1 MRYFA
6 TKRLFIPKQLMVF
19 AASQN
24 NINILS
30 INISTYKWALIYTN
44 IKMMYVY
51 MIYRAIDNIFL
62 IWPQPSPADSKH
74 SGTTR
79 FCTFLKW
86 QENVIG
92 QGYG

>member
-6 TKRLFIPKQLMVF
+6 TKTLFIPKQLMVF

-24 NINILS
+24 NLS
-30 INISTYKWALIYTN
+30 INIPTYKWALIYTN

-79 FCTFLKW
+79 FSTILKL

-92 QGYG
+92 QG